1 MILVASALI
10 AFIVVLFGTPVAE
23 KYLAASGIYSRDQQ
37 KEGKPRVP
45 TSGGLIVLMGF
56 IFGLTFYMG
65 SSSLFLDIGI
75 ESNLLLAAL
84 SSTTIIALIGL
95 VDDIHVDFRDV
106 VAEQVE
112 TEVDLDIETGKTIL
126 HEKALLFFGED
137 HQDEEVRGLS
147 QFSKALM
154 VLPAALPLI
163 AVGAGSWTMNIPF
176 IGTIEWGLIYPL
188 LLLPLGLIF
197 VANAINILAG
207 TNGLEAG
214 LSFVAATALGIFAY
228 QNGMTEAM
236 TISFTLA
243 SSLLAFLIYNWYPSS
258 ILPGDSLTYMSGAA
272 LFTAI
277 VIGDMEKFAVLLF
290 IPWIL
295 EFSLKA
301 RSKFNAD
308 SWGLIQEDG
317 TLRPK
322 YDKNYS
328 LTHPLMRRGL
338 TEKQVTTAL
347 VSAVAAWSA
356 FVLLLFNYV
365 SFLTP

>member
-1 MILVASALI
+1 MILEASVLI
-10 AFIVVLFGTPVAE
+10 GFAVVLLGTPIAE

-37 KEGKPRVP
+37 KQDRPRVP

-56 IFGLTFYMG
+56 IFALTFYIG
-65 SSSLFLDIGI
+65 ANSLFTAAEIQT
-75 ESNLLLAAL
+75 ELLLAAL

-112 TEVDLDIETGKTIL
+112 TEIDLDIRTGKTVL

-137 HQDEEVRGLS
+137 HEDEEVRGLS
-147 QFSKALM
+147 QFTKALM

-163 AVGAGSWTMNIPF
+163 AVGAGSWTMNLPIL
-176 IGTIEWGLIYPL
+176 GTVEWGLIYPL
-188 LLLPLGLIF
+188 ILLPLGLIF

-214 LSFVAATALGIFAY
+214 LSLVAALALGIFAY
-228 QNGMTEAM
+228 QNGMTEAVA
-236 TISFTLA
+236 ISFTLA
-243 SSLLAFLIYNWYPSS
+243 ASLLAFLVYNWYPSS
-258 ILPGDSLTYMSGAA
+258 ILPGDSLTYMSGAV

-277 VIGDMEKFAVLLF
+277 VVGDMEKFALF
-290 IPWIL
+290 LFMPWIL
-295 EFSLKA
+295 EFLLKA

-308 SWGLIQEDG
+308 SWGLLQEDG

-322 YDKNYS
+322 YEKNYS
-328 LTHPLMRRGL
+328 LTHPVMRRGL
-338 TEKQVTTAL
+338 TEKQVTTVL
-347 VSAVAAWSA
+347 VSATAIWAAI
-356 FVLLLFNYV
+356 VLVLFNYAG
-365 SFLTP
+365 FLSA